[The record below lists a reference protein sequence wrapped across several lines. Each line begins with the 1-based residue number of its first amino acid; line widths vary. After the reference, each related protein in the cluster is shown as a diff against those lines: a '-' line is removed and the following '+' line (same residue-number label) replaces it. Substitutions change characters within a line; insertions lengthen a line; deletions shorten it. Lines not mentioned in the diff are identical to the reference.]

1 MAIHAVAFD
10 LDDTLVVT
18 DRDRQ
23 TLLDEA
29 TDAAGVPDIARRE
42 YLDAHGADLATETRA
57 PIFDAILDNGD
68 AEAASR
74 AYRDAVNDALV
85 PIPGIPDLLAE
96 LRERYCVGLLTDGP
110 SRAQRSKLERLGW
123 TDLFDAVVVTG
134 ELEAG
139 KPDPRAFRALTDRLG
154 VPPEETVY
162 VGDNPTAD
170 VRGAKRAGMLAVQVL
185 DSGEDEPDPAAD
197 TTVVREALVEGM
209 RDILSRQ
216 QRL

>member
-29 TDAAGVPDIARRE
+29 TDAAGVRDIDRRE
-42 YLDAHGADLATETRA
+42 YLAAHGADLASETRA
-57 PIFDAILDNGD
+57 PIFDAVLDNGD
-68 AEAASR
+68 PEAASR

-85 PIPGIPDLLAE
+85 PVPGVPDLLAE

-123 TDLFDAVVVTG
+123 TALFDTVVVTG

-139 KPDPRAFRALTDRLG
+139 KPDPRAFRALTDGLG

-185 DSGEDEPDPAAD
+185 DGADDEPDPAAD
-197 TTVVREALVEGM
+197 DSVVRTRLAEGV
-209 RDILSRQ
+209 RNVLSRQ

>member
-29 TDAAGVPDIARRE
+29 TDAAGVRDIARRE
-42 YLDAHGADLATETRA
+42 YLDAHGADLASETRA
-57 PIFDAILDNGD
+57 PIFDAVLDNGD
-68 AEAASR
+68 SEAVSR

-85 PIPGIPDLLAE
+85 PVPGVPDLLTE

-139 KPDPRAFRALTDRLG
+139 KPDPRAFAALTDRLG

-185 DSGEDEPDPAAD
+185 GAADDEPDPTAD
-197 TTVVREALVEGM
+197 ATVVRGELVEGV
-209 RDILSRQ
+209 RNVLSRQ

>member
-29 TDAAGVPDIARRE
+29 TDAAGVRDIDRRE
-42 YLDAHGADLATETRA
+42 YLAAHGADLASETRA
-57 PIFDAILDNGD
+57 PIFDAVLDNGD

-85 PIPGIPDLLAE
+85 PVPGVPDLLAE

-123 TDLFDAVVVTG
+123 TALFDTVVVTG

-139 KPDPRAFRALTDRLG
+139 KPDPRAFRALTDGLG

-185 DSGEDEPDPAAD
+185 DGADDEPDPAAD
-197 TTVVREALVEGM
+197 DSVVRTRLAEGV
-209 RDILSRQ
+209 RNVLSRQ

>member
-29 TDAAGVPDIARRE
+29 TDAAGVRDIARRE
-42 YLDAHGADLATETRA
+42 YLDAHGADLASETRA
-57 PIFDAILDNGD
+57 PIFDAVLDNGD
-68 AEAASR
+68 SEAVSR

-85 PIPGIPDLLAE
+85 PVPGVPDLLGD

-139 KPDPRAFRALTDRLG
+139 KPDPRAFAALTDRLG
-154 VPPEETVY
+154 VPPGETVY

-185 DSGEDEPDPAAD
+185 DAADDEPDPEAD
-197 TTVVREALVEGM
+197 ATVVRGELVEGV
-209 RDILSRQ
+209 RNVLSRQ

>member
-23 TLLDEA
+23 MLLDKA
-29 TDAAGVPDIARRE
+29 TDAAGVRDIDRQE

-57 PIFDAILDNGD
+57 PIFDAVLDDGD

-74 AYRDAVNDALV
+74 AYRDAVNGALV
-85 PIPGIPDLLAE
+85 PVPGVPGLLGE

-139 KPDPRAFRALTDRLG
+139 KPDSRAFAALTDRLG

-162 VGDNPTAD
+162 IGDNPAAD

-185 DSGEDEPDPAAD
+185 DGEDDDSDPAAD
-197 TTVVREALVEGM
+197 ATVVREALVEGV
-209 RDILSRQ
+209 RDVLSRQ

>member
-1 MAIHAVAFD
+1 MAVHAVAFD
-10 LDDTLVVT
+10 LDDTLVAT

-29 TDAAGVPDIARRE
+29 TDAAGVRDITRQE
-42 YLDAHGADLATETRA
+42 YLDAHGADLASETRA
-57 PIFDAILDNGD
+57 PIFSAILDGGN

-74 AYRDAVNDALV
+74 AYRDAINEALAPV
-85 PIPGIPDLLAE
+85 PGVPDLLAG

-123 TDLFDAVVVTG
+123 TDLFDTVVVTG
-134 ELEAG
+134 ELPAG
-139 KPDPRAFRALTDRLG
+139 KPDPRAFAALTDRLG

-162 VGDNPTAD
+162 IGDNPTAD
-170 VRGAKRAGMLAVQVL
+170 IRGAKQARMLAVQVL
-185 DSGEDEPDPAAD
+185 GTTEETPDPAAD
-197 TTVVREALVEGM
+197 ATVVHETLVEDV
-209 RDILSRQ
+209 RDVLSRQ

>member
-1 MAIHAVAFD
+1 MATHAVAFD

-29 TDAAGVPDIARRE
+29 TDAAGVRNIDRRE
-42 YLDAHGADLATETRA
+42 YLDAHGADLATESRA
-57 PIFDAILDNGD
+57 PIFDAVLDSPN

-85 PIPGIPDLLAE
+85 PVPGVPGLLSE

-110 SRAQRSKLERLGW
+110 SRAQRSKLEVLGW

-134 ELEAG
+134 ELPAG
-139 KPDPRAFRALTDRLG
+139 KPDPRAFAALTDRLG

-170 VRGAKRAGMLAVQVL
+170 IGGAKRAGMLAVQVL
-185 DSGEDEPDPAAD
+185 EAEGDEPDPAAD
-197 TTVVREALVEGM
+197 DTIVREELVEKV
-209 RDILSRQ
+209 RNVLSRQ

>member
-18 DRDRQ
+18 DRARQ

-29 TDAAGVPDIARRE
+29 TDAAGVRDIDRRE
-42 YLDAHGADLATETRA
+42 YLAAHGADLATETRA
-57 PIFDAILDNGD
+57 PIFDAVLDNGD
-68 AEAASR
+68 AEATSR

-85 PIPGIPDLLAE
+85 PVPGVPDLLAE

-123 TDLFDAVVVTG
+123 TDLFDVVVVTG
-134 ELEAG
+134 ELAAG
-139 KPDPRAFRALTDRLG
+139 KPDPRAFAALTDRLG

-170 VRGAKRAGMLAVQVL
+170 VRGAKRAGMLAIQVV
-185 DSGEDEPDPAAD
+185 DAADDEPDPAAD
-197 TTVVREALVEGM
+197 ATVVREDLVEGV
-209 RDILSRQ
+209 RDVLSRQ

>member
-1 MAIHAVAFD
+1 MAIHAVAVD

-18 DRDRQ
+18 ERDRQ

-29 TDAAGVPDIARRE
+29 TDAAGVRGIDRGE

-68 AEAASR
+68 AEPVSR

-85 PIPGIPDLLAE
+85 PVPGVPDLLAE

-134 ELEAG
+134 ELPAG
-139 KPDPRAFRALTDRLG
+139 KPDPRAFAALSDRLG

-162 VGDNPTAD
+162 IGDNPTAD
-170 VRGAKRAGMLAVQVL
+170 IRGAKQARMLAVQVL
-185 DSGEDEPDPAAD
+185 GTTEETPDPAAD
-197 TTVVREALVEGM
+197 ATVVHETLVEDV
-209 RDILSRQ
+209 RDVLSRQ